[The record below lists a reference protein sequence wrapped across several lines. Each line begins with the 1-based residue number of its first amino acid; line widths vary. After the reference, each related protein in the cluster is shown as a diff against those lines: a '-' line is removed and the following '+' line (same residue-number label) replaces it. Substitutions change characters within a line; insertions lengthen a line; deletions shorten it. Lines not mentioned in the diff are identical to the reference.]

1 MTPFIRASKELFTSW
16 TLGRSGHTL
25 TCALIQQESGAY
37 VLRLRHEGRCILDE
51 RCEGPQEAVA
61 RSLEAFHVFVTRGW
75 LPPNSAN

>member
-1 MTPFIRASKELFTSW
+1 MTPFVRPSKEHSTSW
-16 TLGRSGHTL
+16 TLGRSGNTL
-25 TCALIQQESGAY
+25 TCALIQDDEGSY

-51 RCEGPQEAVA
+51 PCEGPHEAVA